1 MENLEIEMEQQEIPN
16 FIFPRLIEWMRTH
29 GQSDK
34 DIIDCILYI
43 CREEEKQGE

>member
-1 MENLEIEMEQQEIPN
+1 MDELNIPMEEQEIPN
-16 FIFPRLIEWMRTH
+16 YIFPRLIDWMRTH

-43 CREEEKQGE
+43 CREKEE